1 MQLLVTL
8 NQTLMPVEAFE
19 LGAGR
24 REAVKADAA
33 IDRAERGVHPLFTKH
48 AAEVD
53 HKLFQLQLIIQHHF
67 QHHINCLIK
76 QTALDR
82 VVVELQEG
90 LNQFFRFVILLQSQ
104 IDQQFELQNRQLPPG
119 RIVIKL
125 NADQGGDIGV
135 IVKLAFSLP

>member
-90 LNQFFRFVILLQSQ
+90 LNQFFRFVILLQSF
-104 IDQQFELQNRQLPPG
+104 ILYTSDAADDQPCVNFGG
-119 RIVIKL
+119 RRIITKKQ
-125 NADQGGDIGV
+125 DQ
-135 IVKLAFSLP
+135 